1 MSLSPGPLRYRRR
14 TRRSPHPAAAG
25 KKSAV
30 SGPLQTGHKLHLD
43 VSSRGG
49 IVFVQRKRTFCET
62 LIMGGEKFRA
72 VNEVSQRFFTIFGE
86 APV

>member
-62 LIMGGEKFRA
+62 LIMGGGCRDLNMYKCG
-72 VNEVSQRFFTIFGE
+72 VL
-86 APV
+86 